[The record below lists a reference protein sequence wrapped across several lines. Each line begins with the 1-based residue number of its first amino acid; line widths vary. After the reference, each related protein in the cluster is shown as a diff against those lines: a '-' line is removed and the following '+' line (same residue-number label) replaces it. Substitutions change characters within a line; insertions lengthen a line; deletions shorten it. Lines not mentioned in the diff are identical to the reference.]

1 MKATREGFGLALQQI
16 GLNDPKI
23 VALAADLTDSVKMN
37 LFKESCPDRF
47 FEVGITE
54 QSLVT
59 IASGLASLGFRPFAA
74 SYAAFSPGR
83 NWEQIRTTI
92 ALNNQPVVVVGAHAG
107 LSVGPDGATHQVLE
121 DLALMNS
128 LPNMQIFVPAD
139 YQQAIAITNFLATDR
154 HPSYLRLSREPS
166 PNLNL
171 PNFIPYQAQIIS
183 QGGDLLLIS
192 YGPILV
198 EVLQARKI
206 LSEYH
211 NIHSTVINLPT
222 IKPLDVKSIIFHAA
236 KIKRIVVVEEHQQI
250 GGIGSQIGCILAEG
264 LSPLHNFL
272 FKRIA
277 IKDRFGQSGEVQEL
291 YSEYEIDASGIVKQV
306 INLF

>member
-1 MKATREGFGLALQQI
+1 MKATRQGFGLALQQL
-16 GLNDPKI
+16 GLENDQI
-23 VALAADLTDSVKMN
+23 VALAADLTESVQMH

-54 QSLVT
+54 QSLVGV
-59 IASGLASLGFRPFAA
+59 ASGLASLGFRSFAA

-92 ALNNQPVVVVGAHAG
+92 ALNNQPVVIVGAHAG

-121 DLALMNS
+121 DIALMTS
-128 LPNMQIFVPAD
+128 LPNMQVFAPAD
-139 YQQAIAITNFLATDR
+139 YKQALDITKFLGSDS

-166 PNLNL
+166 PDLNL
-171 PNFIPYQAQIIS
+171 PKFEPYKAQVIQS
-183 QGGDLLLIS
+183 GNDLLIIS
-192 YGPILV
+192 YGPVLS
-198 EVLQARKI
+198 EVLEASNV
-206 LSEYH
+206 LLEYH
-211 NIHSTVINLPT
+211 NVTTTVINIPT
-222 IKPLDVKSIIFHAA
+222 IKPLDIKTIIYHAS
-236 KIKRIVVVEEHQQI
+236 KVKRIVVVEEHQQLT
-250 GGIGSQIGCILAEG
+250 GLGSQIGCLLAES

-277 IKDRFGQSGEVQEL
+277 IKDRFGQSGTVKEL
-291 YSEYEIDASGIVKQV
+291 YHEYGIDAAGIVKQI